1 MPFDMKM
8 PAVTSGAGKEAYRY
22 EEKSDF
28 TGGLN
33 FRADQFN
40 LGGNESPAMLNVE
53 VDPRGGI
60 RRRDAVTKINST
72 ALSDDIV
79 SLFTHYAVG
88 LNQIFA
94 SVNPSTAP
102 DTTEIYFNE
111 NASGDFSGPI
121 AYSNGTLTFSGS
133 QPATGVTFNGYTYI
147 VNGSMLAAPHAVGAA
162 LKWGGYNSPL
172 PYDPANPPTTY
183 PGYLAPDLDGTD
195 GHFPCARYVTA
206 WSDYVWAAYTLE
218 SGTTH
223 NNRLRWSKQSDAEN
237 WTATDYTDIDIG
249 EDGDYITGILPDQN
263 RLLIFK
269 ENSVYELVG
278 TNTDN
283 FQVRNISRTAGNMEG
298 CTPINTTVGVFFWF
312 AEDGLFLLRD
322 QTLAW
327 AFERI
332 KPAMTYDVGQP
343 ALTTTVAPSMMWVEE
358 KLWLS
363 VNYQSDDNLSG
374 SNLINRRNTF
384 VWDPSL
390 GPTGGW
396 VRHDINARSLL
407 AYRPTNDTH
416 YGIAATSGI
425 TSAVS
430 FDRISKVDQNAD
442 TDNYGTGSAQEIV
455 AYYQTGWFEGNRPTF
470 LKRWGKTR
478 TVLLADA
485 DIQMTMYVYK
495 DYDLSQWSFSNTGST
510 TGLGAAATWDS
521 APSGSGTGVWDTSEW
536 QPEGTSDRYLL
547 VKWAT
552 IGTAVAIS
560 LRFSVTPTVSYR
572 GKWGITSMIG
582 MYRTRR
588 LR

>member
-1 MPFDMKM
+1 MAFDIKM
-8 PAVTSGAGKEAYRY
+8 PPVTSGAGKEAYRY

-33 FRADQFN
+33 LRADQFN
-40 LGGNESPAMLNVE
+40 LGGNESPAMLNIE

-60 RRRDAVTKINST
+60 RRRDAINKINGT

-79 SLFTHYAVG
+79 SLFTHYESG
-88 LNQIFA
+88 QNQILA

-121 AYSNGTLTFSGS
+121 AYSNGTLTFSDS

-147 VNGSMLAAPHAVGAA
+147 VNGSMLAAPHATGAA
-162 LKWGGYNSPL
+162 IQWHGTNSPL

-183 PGYLAPDLDGTD
+183 PGYLSPDLDGTD

-206 WSDYVWAAYTLE
+206 WNEHVWAAYTLE
-218 SGTTH
+218 SGTYH
-223 NNRLRWSKQSDAEN
+223 KNRLRWSKTSDAEN
-237 WTATDYTDIDIG
+237 WTATHYVDIDIG

-263 RLLIFK
+263 RLLVFK
-269 ENSVYELVG
+269 ENSVYEVLG
-278 TNTDN
+278 FNTDN

-343 ALTTTVAPSMMWVEE
+343 ALTTTVVPSMMWFDE

-390 GPTGGW
+390 GPTGAW

-430 FDRISKVDQNAD
+430 FDRISKIDQNAD
-442 TDNYGTGSAQEIV
+442 TDDYGTGSAQEIIS
-455 AYYQTGWFEGNRPTF
+455 YYQTGWFEGNRPTF

-521 APSGSGTGVWDTSEW
+521 DPSGSGTGVWDTSEW